1 MTAAL
6 VVIIASAVVYIRI
19 LLEVSV
25 VAPSLLPTIL
35 WPCIV
40 FGGIM
45 LLIAGIVFFAGQRQS
60 MMDIPTQPNP
70 AEIKTALTFGCI
82 YVAVLFAV
90 AAARNLIGD
99 DAVYGVALIS
109 GLTDVDA
116 LTLSMSKLF
125 SAGNLDSGVAWRT
138 IFLGSLS
145 NLLFKTAV
153 ACVAGSK
160 SMRSWMLAAGI
171 PALLAGTAILI
182 FWPDR

>member
-1 MTAAL
+1 
-6 VVIIASAVVYIRI
+6 
-19 LLEVSV
+19 
-25 VAPSLLPTIL
+25 
-35 WPCIV
+35 
-40 FGGIM
+40 
-45 LLIAGIVFFAGQRQS
+45 
-60 MMDIPTQPNP
+60 
-70 AEIKTALTFGCI
+70 
-82 YVAVLFAV
+82 
-90 AAARNLIGD
+90 
-99 DAVYGVALIS
+99 
-109 GLTDVDA
+109 
-116 LTLSMSKLF
+116 MSKLF